1 MNPIMTFE
9 ELDKYCRTNREVFKG
24 EVKRVALLFQGLNR
38 FEYYDQVTSNV
49 ELLLAEKSTLLV
61 IPYLA
66 PWSWMNVPSVLYTN
80 WLVEEIF
87 RLFDLPQDTRIIST
101 GFSMGGLAALV
112 YPMFANREIAGVVA
126 NSPVCNLLEHFHE
139 RRDLP
144 RTLLNAFISYPDGLE
159 EGLRSRSPIHR
170 IDAMKRIPYF
180 IVAGG
185 ADDQVSKAGRCTSAT
200 SSTMPNS
207 AKVSRYRS
215 TTLRTMPIRW

>member
-80 WLVEEIF
+80 WLV
-87 RLFDLPQDTRIIST
+87 
-101 GFSMGGLAALV
+101 
-112 YPMFANREIAGVVA
+112 
-126 NSPVCNLLEHFHE
+126 
-139 RRDLP
+139 
-144 RTLLNAFISYPDGLE
+144 
-159 EGLRSRSPIHR
+159 
-170 IDAMKRIPYF
+170 
-180 IVAGG
+180 
-185 ADDQVSKAGRCTSAT
+185 
-200 SSTMPNS
+200 
-207 AKVSRYRS
+207 
-215 TTLRTMPIRW
+215 

>member
-1 MNPIMTFE
+1 M
-9 ELDKYCRTNREVFKG
+9 
-24 EVKRVALLFQGLNR
+24 
-38 FEYYDQVTSNV
+38 

-126 NSPVCNLLEHFHE
+126 NSPVCNLLDNFLSAATC
-139 RRDLP
+139 RARCST
-144 RTLLNAFISYPDGLE
+144 RLLA
-159 EGLRSRSPIHR
+159 
-170 IDAMKRIPYF
+170 IPT
-180 IVAGG
+180 AW
-185 ADDQVSKAGRCTSAT
+185 R
-200 SSTMPNS
+200 
-207 AKVSRYRS
+207 KVSEAARPY
-215 TTLRTMPIRW
+215 TGLMP